1 MLKHIQRISCRVN
14 PYCGHEKQHSSRIQY
29 VKRIFFMSAEYF
41 QPLGALPHY
50 HCTATTALQNWCGAV
65 DFGESW
71 HSISSD
77 HCSEVVCKCALYV
90 YWHFRLAYYLP
101 LYCHYYGYCDRP
113 KFLNTTF
120 LFVAKNRH
128 LEKKSIKSSNSISK
142 GEFTSPTIT
151 SWSFDVAVLY
161 TDVSASTCFLFP
173 DNKRLLPFCSF
184 VPNAKLPFCFFFKM
198 AEWWENTQVWGSHNT
213 FSVRTCTLLQMWQ
226 MNGVIEVRVKAGVCL
241 TFLYTVCSAGS
252 TSSSIWNRGGL
263 VDDSFIGS
271 GRAMILPSSPN
282 HFFPWKK
289 QFLKG
294 YILNNSRIKSV
305 QVTLLNNLACCLTLP
320 PLFSG
325 CGSPEC
331 SHWSGIQEASPLH
344 KDPRPPENE
353 ASCFRAV

>member
-29 VKRIFFMSAEYF
+29 VKRIFLMSAEYF

-184 VPNAKLPFCFFFKM
+184 VPNAKLPFCFFSKWQSGERTLKSDGAITLWVYERARCFRCGKWM
-198 AEWWENTQVWGSHNT
+198 EWSKWESKQVCVWPSCTQ
-213 FSVRTCTLLQMWQ
+213 C
-226 MNGVIEVRVKAGVCL
+226 A
-241 TFLYTVCSAGS
+241 
-252 TSSSIWNRGGL
+252 
-263 VDDSFIGS
+263 
-271 GRAMILPSSPN
+271 
-282 HFFPWKK
+282 
-289 QFLKG
+289 
-294 YILNNSRIKSV
+294 V
-305 QVTLLNNLACCLTLP
+305 Q
-320 PLFSG
+320 G
-325 CGSPEC
+325 
-331 SHWSGIQEASPLH
+331 
-344 KDPRPPENE
+344 PRPPPSGTEGVLWMIPLLGQAE
-353 ASCFRAV
+353 PWSCRHLQTTSFPEKNHF